1 MICKLKHETEDKYT
15 KRETAKVQG
24 SVFTQNKVLGFWKWQ
39 NEQMK
44 KWAVT
49 KFYAKKKGKK
59 KERRYPWYN
68 KPSFLANYLH
78 LVMFLT

>member
-49 KFYAKKKGKK
+49 KFYAKKKKK
-59 KERRYPWYN
+59 KKKGYTLGTISCHFWQIIY
-68 KPSFLANYLH
+68 
-78 LVMFLT
+78 T